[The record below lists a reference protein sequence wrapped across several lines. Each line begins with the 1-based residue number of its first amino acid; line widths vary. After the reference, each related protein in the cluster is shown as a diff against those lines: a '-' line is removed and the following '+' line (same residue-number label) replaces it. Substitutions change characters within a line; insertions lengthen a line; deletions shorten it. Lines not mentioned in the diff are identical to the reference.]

1 MPAASTAGV
10 PEAPASGVALR
21 GVTKQFGAVPVLSSI
36 DLEVAAGELVV
47 LVGPSGCGKSTL
59 LRVIAGLEELTSG
72 AIEIGGRRVDGLPP
86 EERAVAM
93 MFQSYALYP
102 HMTAYQNLAFGLSL
116 ARYDRAEIAR
126 RVQHAAARLQ
136 IGDLLERK
144 PAQLSGG
151 QRQRV
156 ALGRAIV
163 REPAVFLLDEPLS
176 NLDAGLRARTR
187 LELARLH
194 RELGATMLYV
204 THDQLEAM
212 TLGQRLVVL
221 REGRIEQSGTPLEI
235 YRRPCNIFVAGFIG
249 SPAMNFVA
257 ASVVSA
263 DAREVRCRLD
273 GGTQLRAALNGA
285 RLRVGER
292 VTVGV
297 RPEHL
302 LPTDDAEAAF
312 RGNVA
317 VAEAVGEACYAYLE
331 VAGAR
336 DGLVVAR
343 LDAEAPIRAGV
354 ALGLHAPAERVHVF
368 DGTGEALDPV
378 GSTPP

>member
-1 MPAASTAGV
+1 LAAV
-10 PEAPASGVALR
+10 VLR
-21 GVTKQFGAVPVLSSI
+21 NVTKQFGRALVLRDI
-36 DLEVAAGELVV
+36 DLEVADGELVV

-59 LRVIAGLEELTSG
+59 LRVIAGLEEPTQG
-72 AIEIGGRRVDGLPP
+72 TIEIAGRRVDGLPP
-86 EERAVAM
+86 QDRAVAM

-102 HMTAYQNLAFGLSL
+102 HMTAHQNMAFGLSL

-126 RVQHAAARLQ
+126 RVRQTAERLQ
-136 IGDLLERK
+136 IDTLLDRK
-144 PAQLSGG
+144 PAELSGG

-187 LELARLH
+187 LELSKLH

-212 TLGQRLVVL
+212 TLGERLVVL
-221 REGRIEQSGTPLEI
+221 REGRIVQVGPPLEI
-235 YRRPCNIFVAGFIG
+235 YRHPRNAFVAGFIG
-249 SPAMNFVA
+249 SPAMNFLDATV
-257 ASVVSA
+257 ASVNAS
-263 DAREVRCRLD
+263 EVLCRLES
-273 GGTQLRAALNGA
+273 GTSIRAAVNGTGLRAE
-285 RLRVGER
+285 ER

-302 LPTDDAEAAF
+302 QPTDDPEAPLS
-312 RGNVA
+312 GDVT
-317 VAEAVGEACYAYLE
+317 VAEVVGEACYAYLE

-336 DGLVVAR
+336 DGIVVTR
-343 LDAEAPIRAGV
+343 LDAESPVRAGT
-354 ALGLHAPAERVHVF
+354 ALRLRAPSERVHVF
-368 DGTGEALDPV
+368 DASGEALARSGMRRP
-378 GSTPP
+378 